1 MRLPKMFELSSQAQA
16 VLMVIAVPL
25 LTGLGVAGKTLFD
38 RLFPSKQDAAAAA
51 KTAAE
56 AGHISLAHGLQA
68 FQVSDE
74 SLAEWIKTGTTA
86 TREMLR
92 ISRKFNE
99 VEMLFDDVINLMERA
114 FKLIDDC
121 DVAGKDQLYRQFEDL
136 KAERTRFRENEK

>member
-1 MRLPKMFELSSQAQA
+1 MRLHKMFEISPQTQA

-25 LTGLGVAGKTLFD
+25 LTGLGVAGKMIFD
-38 RLFPSKQDAAAAA
+38 RLFPSRQESAQAA
-51 KTAAE
+51 KIRAE
-56 AGHISLAHGLQA
+56 GQHISLAHGLQA

-74 SLAEWIKTGTTA
+74 SLSEWIKTGTTA

-114 FKLIDDC
+114 FKLIDGC
-121 DVAGKDQLYRQFEDL
+121 EIEGKDQLFRQFEDL
-136 KAERTRFRENEK
+136 KTERARFKETQ